1 MFYLVFIKFN
11 HLCTLQACFSALHTR
26 RLILSFF
33 FLWNAFEFVFSELA
47 FTCYGLIN
55 TTGER
60 EIDPGTRKCEEEMIS
75 ALNKRPCQCLW
86 RYCFLTMQRT
96 ALSQSDSLWSIE
108 KRISMFSK
116 EGKQRPVYQ
125 KHVPVLN
132 LLLMVSDI
140 LLYILW
146 SLILGYEYLAKW
158 KFIISQFIQFR
169 LNSGVS
175 RYILSQFFTRLLS
188 NSI

>member
-1 MFYLVFIKFN
+1 M
-11 HLCTLQACFSALHTR
+11 H
-26 RLILSFF
+26 
-33 FLWNAFEFVFSELA
+33 FEFVFSVLA

-96 ALSQSDSLWSIE
+96 PLSQSDSLWSIE

-132 LLLMVSDI
+132 LLFMVSDI

>member
-1 MFYLVFIKFN
+1 MHFK
-11 HLCTLQACFSALHTR
+11 
-26 RLILSFF
+26 
-33 FLWNAFEFVFSELA
+33 FVFSVLA

-55 TTGER
+55 TTVER
-60 EIDPGTRKCEEEMIS
+60 EIDPWTRKCEEEMIS

-116 EGKQRPVYQ
+116 EGKQRPVYK
-125 KHVPVLN
+125 KHVPVLS
-132 LLLMVSDI
+132 LLLNMVSDI

-146 SLILGYEYLAKW
+146 SLILGYECLAKW
-158 KFIISQFIQFR
+158 KFIISHFIQFR